1 MCNRTNEGS
10 RRRKTIT
17 PALLAVLTCLAALL
31 GVPAAAGAA
40 TGSATELFPI
50 SGVPVIKQFP
60 TTAGTDPAAVT
71 AGPDGNI
78 WFTEVS
84 SPAGDDWGVGR
95 MTFTGQNEGP
105 EGTVVNFSKG
115 IVSAGPAPH
124 GDLFD
129 ITAGPDGN
137 LWFTGLFGEV
147 GRVTTNGVATV
158 ESSGI
163 TGRDVQGITP
173 GPNGTLWFAEG
184 DKIGRITPP
193 ATTKPFTVKEFSKG
207 ITPHSLPLDITEGPD
222 HNLWF
227 TEFNSGKIGRITP
240 QGVVTEFQVANSGL
254 FSIAT
259 GPDGN
264 LWVTDVND
272 RDIYRIQ
279 PNKCSASLHDC
290 NDVLAVSTVG
300 IPGLSGTPGS
310 IVSGSNGDLW
320 FTIGGSLAE
329 ITTRGLISPVSQ
341 GITGSTVGDSSQS
354 ITNGPQGTLW
364 FAEPSAGELGQV
376 RFCSTALCGAV
387 IKLGSV
393 SGELSGSLRNAS
405 KIGILVAREE
415 RGRLVRVGRVPL
427 GYHHAG
433 QFAVPWNLDVQGHR
447 LPSGRYAVTL
457 RALDH
462 LGRVVDETRAAA
474 VTVP

>member
-1 MCNRTNEGS
+1 MCKGTDEGR

-31 GVPAAAGAA
+31 GLPVAAGAA

-71 AGPDGNI
+71 AGPDDNI
-78 WFTEVS
+78 WFTDVS

-95 MTFTGQNEGP
+95 MTFTGQNEGL
-105 EGTVVNFSKG
+105 EGTVANFSKG

-124 GDLFD
+124 GDRFD
-129 ITAGPDGN
+129 ITAGPDG
-137 LWFTGLFGEV
+137 
-147 GRVTTNGVATV
+147 
-158 ESSGI
+158 S
-163 TGRDVQGITP
+163 
-173 GPNGTLWFAEG
+173 
-184 DKIGRITPP
+184 
-193 ATTKPFTVKEFSKG
+193 
-207 ITPHSLPLDITEGPD
+207 PD

-240 QGVVTEFQVANSGL
+240 KGVVSEFQVTNTGL

-264 LWVTDVND
+264 LWATDVTD

-279 PNKCSASLHDC
+279 PSKCSASLHDC

-300 IPGLSGTPGS
+300 IPGLSGNPGS
-310 IVSGSNGDLW
+310 IVSGPNGNLW

-354 ITNGPQGTLW
+354 ITVGPQSTLW

-376 RFCSTALCGAV
+376 RFCSTVLCGAV
-387 IKLGSV
+387 IKLGGI
-393 SGELSGSLRNAS
+393 SGELSGSLRSAS
-405 KIGILVAREE
+405 KIGILVARDE

-427 GYHHAG
+427 GYHRAG
-433 QFAVPWNLDVQGHR
+433 QFAVLWNLDVQGHR
-447 LPSGRYAVTL
+447 LPSGRYVITL
-457 RALDH
+457 RARDH